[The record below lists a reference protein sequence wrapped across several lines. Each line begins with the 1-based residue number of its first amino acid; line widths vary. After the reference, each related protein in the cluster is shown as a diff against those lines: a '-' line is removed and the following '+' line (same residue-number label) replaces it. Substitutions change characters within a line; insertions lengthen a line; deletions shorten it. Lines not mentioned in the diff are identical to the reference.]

1 MTVVRTDAVP
11 SPWMPRASF
20 DSRPPRSGGDPI
32 RVLVAEPD
40 PTVQGS
46 MAELLGALGH
56 QVLACTAGAAEAAV
70 HAATLA
76 PDVILVD
83 LALLDSADGP
93 SAEDIAAAA
102 PGAAIVLFCGDPDV
116 RLSDRE
122 VGASAAIAYLPMP
135 LPPGYLDAALRLA
148 VRRGRALAD
157 ARAEAEDAR
166 RQLEHRKLIE
176 RAKGVLMRRTGTTEA
191 EAYSILRRQSQDRS
205 IPMVDIARA
214 VLASE
219 PGQQKAG

>member
-1 MTVVRTDAVP
+1 
-11 SPWMPRASF
+11 MPRASYE
-20 DSRPPRSGGDPI
+20 SRAPRAAGDPI
-32 RVLVAEPD
+32 RVLVGEAD

-56 QVLACTAGAAEAAV
+56 QVLACTAGALETATRAA
-70 HAATLA
+70 LLS
-76 PDVILVD
+76 PDVVLLDV
-83 LALLDSADGP
+83 ALLATDGP

-102 PGAAIVLFCGDPDV
+102 PDAAIVLFCGDPDV

-122 VGASAAIAYLPMP
+122 VGASTAIAYLPQPM
-135 LPPGYLDAALRLA
+135 PPGYLDAALRLA
-148 VRRGRALAD
+148 VRRGRALAE
-157 ARAEAEDAR
+157 ARHEAEEAR

-214 VLASE
+214 VLDSE
-219 PGQQKAG
+219 PGQQQRAG